1 MSAAALPRVP
11 ATAPAPL
18 WSGLLAVDKPEGLTS
33 HDVVQRV
40 RRRLEARGA
49 GHLGTLDPGASGLLL
64 LALGA
69 ATRCV
74 PVWQGGEK
82 TYDATLRLGLVT
94 SSQDVH
100 GEVLE
105 RHPVE
110 LDAARVRA
118 ASAEFIGALEQVPP
132 MVSALKVA
140 GERLYRLARRGEVV
154 ERAPRQVRVSEWT
167 WIDLE
172 LPRARFRVRCS
183 GGTYVRTL
191 AHDLG
196 QRLGCGAA
204 LESLRRLRSEPFGL
218 ERSITLD
225 ALERVPRTEVL
236 ATAGIPLDQA
246 LEVLP
251 TLVLDAAAAG
261 QVGHGQRPALERRA
275 IEATGLP
282 LEGSAA
288 AGPGA
293 RRARHRGGAP
303 RTGAFLP
310 PRRVSVG
317 RGHGPRVVRR
327 AGSTGWAARSRSAS
341 STDSISGIASFSIAC
356 ANGRIG
362 PAARAWW

>member
-282 LEGSAA
+282 LEG
-288 AGPGA
+288 GPRSVVA
-293 RRARHRGGAP
+293 RDP
-303 RTGAFLP
+303 Q
-310 PRRVSVG
+310 RRVLALGELVTEAAHPEQVRFCPHVVFPWAVATG
-317 RGHGPRVVRR
+317 RG
-327 AGSTGWAARSRSAS
+327 
-341 STDSISGIASFSIAC
+341 
-356 ANGRIG
+356 
-362 PAARAWW
+362 